1 MYYQKVM
8 NVLDDSP
15 NQPSKFRTENWV
27 KINEESRGTNKTNNN
42 INLET
47 LMIRSRLCY
56 YGDACIHDKGTITIP
71 NIAAAGVAAKN
82 ANKKVIIKNCSL
94 FTDCVS
100 KISYTNIDGVIYIDL
115 VIPMYNLIEHDI
127 YSKIWGS
134 LEVKAIL

>member
-1 MYYQKVM
+1 MLK
-8 NVLDDSP
+8 S
-15 NQPSKFRTENWV
+15 S
-27 KINEESRGTNKTNNN
+27 
-42 INLET
+42 
-47 LMIRSRLCY
+47 LCG
-56 YGDACIHDKGTITIP
+56 YGDTYILLKGTITIP